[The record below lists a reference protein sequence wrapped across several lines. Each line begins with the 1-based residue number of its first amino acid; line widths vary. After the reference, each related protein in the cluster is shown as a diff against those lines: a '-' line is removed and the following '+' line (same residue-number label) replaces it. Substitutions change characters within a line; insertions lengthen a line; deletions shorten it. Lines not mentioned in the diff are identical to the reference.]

1 MKPHTQG
8 QRMDAA
14 RPHDTPPRSHRQRR
28 LWGASRLF
36 APPCQDSPRPP
47 LPGKAMAPVGGRTGR
62 APLVWRGPIL
72 TVVFGLVVLLMA
84 LSQSSP
90 SSWWGRPTSASRQS
104 LSAFPPVVLW
114 AWERPELLDFIDPQA
129 VGVAFLTQ
137 TLSLSGPDVVIRP
150 RLQPLRVPSAT
161 KLMAVTRIE
170 VDRLRPPDLSMRQ
183 RELAAAAIADIGH
196 LPAMTALQVDFD
208 AAVSHRLFYR
218 HLLQDLRRRLP
229 ASLALSITALAS
241 WCMYDDWLGGLPV
254 DEVVP
259 MVFRMGADQHR
270 VRRDLAEDDFRVAH
284 CRKSLGISTDEPL
297 PTVRPMRRLYV
308 FHPQSWRPEAL
319 SSILEGV
326 RR

>member
-1 MKPHTQG
+1 MNTVQPY
-8 QRMDAA
+8 
-14 RPHDTPPRSHRQRR
+14 DTPPRNTRQRC
-28 LWGASRLF
+28 LWGARQMC
-36 APPCQDSPRPP
+36 APSCQGSPQPP
-47 LPGKAMAPVGGRTGR
+47 LQGKSMAPVRDQTR
-62 APLVWRGPIL
+62 RVPLVWLGSIL
-72 TVVFGLVVLLMA
+72 LVVLGTAIMLMA
-84 LSQSSP
+84 LGQSS
-90 SSWWGRPTSASRQS
+90 SSAWWTRPTSASRQS
-104 LSAFPPVVLW
+104 LTAFPQVVLW

-129 VGVAFLTQ
+129 IGVAFLAQ
-137 TLSLSGPDVVIRP
+137 TLSLSGPDVIIRP

-170 VDRLRPPDLSMRQ
+170 VDRLRPPDLSVRQ

-208 AAVSHRLFYR
+208 AAASQRLFYR
-218 HLLQDLRRRLP
+218 HLLQDLRRQLP
-229 ASLALSITALAS
+229 ASTSLSITALAS

-270 VRRDLAEDDFRVAH
+270 VRRGLAEDDFRAAH
-284 CRKSLGISTDEPL
+284 CRRSLGISTDEPL

-308 FHPQSWRPEAL
+308 FHPHSWRPEAL
-319 SSILEGV
+319 GSILEEV

>member
-1 MKPHTQG
+1 
-8 QRMDAA
+8 MDAA
-14 RPHDTPPRSHRQRR
+14 RPHDTPPRVTRQRR

-62 APLVWRGPIL
+62 APLVWLGPIL
-72 TVVFGLVVLLMA
+72 MVVFGLVVILMA

-90 SSWWGRPTSASRQS
+90 SPWWGRPTSASRQS

-137 TLSLSGPDVVIRP
+137 TLSLSGPDVIIRP

-183 RELAAAAIADIGH
+183 RESAAAAIADIGH

-208 AAVSHRLFYR
+208 AAVSHRPFYR